1 MANNKFQKESREV
14 KPRYA
19 VDKYGLL
26 VNLSMSEK
34 DELAVRQILNSLQKK
49 AEAKTNPWPT
59 HSNGMPWC
67 ESC

>member
-14 KPRYA
+14 KPRYE

-26 VNLSMSEK
+26 VNVAMSEK
-34 DELAVRQILNSLQKK
+34 DELAVRQILNSLKKK
-49 AEAKTNPWPT
+49 AEAKANPGPT
-59 HSNGMPWC
+59 GSNGMPWC

>member
-1 MANNKFQKESREV
+1 MSSNKLPKESREA

-26 VNLSMSEK
+26 VNLSMNET
-34 DELAVRQILNSLQKK
+34 DELVVRRLLNSINNKEQNTGSNWP
-49 AEAKTNPWPT
+49 KTP
-59 HSNGMPWC
+59 NGMPWC

>member
-14 KPRYA
+14 KPRYE

-26 VNLSMSEK
+26 VNVAMSEK

-49 AEAKTNPWPT
+49 AESKANPWPT
-59 HSNGMPWC
+59 SPNGMPWC

>member
-14 KPRYA
+14 KPRYE

-26 VNLSMSEK
+26 VNVAMSEK
-34 DELAVRQILNSLQKK
+34 DELAVRQILNSLKKK
-49 AEAKTNPWPT
+49 AEAKANTWPT
-59 HSNGMPWC
+59 GSNGMPWC